1 MTEQTSSS
9 IRPLSFFDAFA
20 YAPAY
25 FPVISALARI
35 DNPLPMPATV
45 HGFRGQSHVRHRAP
59 FAGIPDESR
68 RGLVVLFSH
77 RYPDHMDVQVDVAE
91 VEVHLSELLARIE
104 AGEEITLTRAGRPVA
119 TLRPL
124 EPPARRVFGG
134 RPDLKIPDE
143 FFFEPLADEELALWE

>member
-1 MTEQTSSS
+1 MRALPPGFGVPRPGGRPAAATRRRRALSRLQPVTEQTSSS

-45 HGFRGQSHVRHRAP
+45 HDFRGQSHVRHRAP

-68 RGLVVLFSH
+68 RT
-77 RYPDHMDVQVDVAE
+77 VD
-91 VEVHLSELLARIE
+91 
-104 AGEEITLTRAGRPVA
+104 T
-119 TLRPL
+119 
-124 EPPARRVFGG
+124 GG
-134 RPDLKIPDE
+134 PRG
-143 FFFEPLADEELALWE
+143 A